1 MSENN
6 IYAAPLSN
14 LDEPQTA
21 GAEARFYVVSSGK
34 LLTLY
39 FLTLGLYQLYWNFK
53 NWSLHNRATDAGVWP
68 LPRAIFAVFFTHS
81 LFRHI
86 AGYDATGKRGDWA
99 SSGAAT
105 GMVVLLIIGNILSRL
120 SWKGIGSPTVDILS
134 LLMLVPTGLLLKRVQ
149 AEVNARCGDPDG
161 RGNARFTAANI
172 AWCVAGGL
180 FWGLALLGL
189 FVDPEVE

>member
-21 GAEARFYVVSSGK
+21 GADARFYVVSTGK

-39 FLTLGLYQLYWNFK
+39 FLTLGLYQLYWTFK
-53 NWSLHNRATDAGVWP
+53 NWSLHNRATGEGVWP
-68 LPRAIFAVFFTHS
+68 LPRTIFAVFFTHS

-86 AGYDATGKRGDWA
+86 AGYDATGKREAWD
-99 SSGAAT
+99 SSAAAT
-105 GMVVLLIIGNILSRL
+105 AMVLLLIVGNILERL
-120 SWKGIGSPTVDILS
+120 AWKGIGSPTVDILS
-134 LLMLVPTGLLLKRVQ
+134 LLTLIPTSLLLKRVQ
-149 AEVNARCGDPDG
+149 TEVNARCGDPAG
-161 RGNARFTAANI
+161 SGNARFTAANI

-180 FWGLALLGL
+180 FWGLVLLGL
-189 FVDPEVE
+189 FVDPEV